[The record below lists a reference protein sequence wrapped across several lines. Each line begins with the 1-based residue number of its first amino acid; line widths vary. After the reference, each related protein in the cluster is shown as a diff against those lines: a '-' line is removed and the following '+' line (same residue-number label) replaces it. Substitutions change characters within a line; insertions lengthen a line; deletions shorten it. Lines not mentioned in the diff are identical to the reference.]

1 MIRPADAQPPRGRPA
16 YRWLLALLPRAVR
29 QAAAPDLE
37 AMAAACVTREQARFG
52 RPGVWFAWI
61 RLASDVI
68 VAAAAI
74 RFASPSPPDPHAPKR
89 GALEATMD
97 MLRNDLTFA
106 LRTLRRQPGF
116 AAITLLT
123 LTLGIGANTAI
134 FSVVNG
140 VLLRPLPYAH
150 PDELEFV
157 TSQFTKMG
165 LDHFWLDLGEY
176 HDFRAHNRTFSSVG
190 AYGTGT
196 VTLGGDVPSR
206 PLAAQVTPDLMPTLG
221 VVPVAGRWFTPED
234 AQPGAEPVVI
244 LSAELWRHRFGSD
257 PSVVGRTITIG
268 TKSTRVVG
276 IMPPGFDLHDQ
287 KIDLYVPLTIDPA
300 QIESSRG
307 GHFLYLVAR
316 RKPGVTPAAAAG
328 DITRMVAEWAT
339 YAPAGAH
346 VPDPKLHP
354 LRIDPLKEDVVGS
367 VRLALLMLQGAVA
380 FVLLIACVNLA
391 NLLLARADARQRE
404 FAVRTALGAG
414 RARLLRQFVV
424 EGLVLALIAAAA
436 GSLLAW
442 LVVHALVALNPD
454 AIPRSAGIAVDVRV
468 LAFTLGLAVVT
479 GIIFGAVPLRHVHA
493 RLGLSLRDGARTA
506 GGPAKHRIRGL
517 LVIAEVTLAVVLV
530 AGAGLLVRSFI
541 NLLNVDPGFNR
552 SHLVTFDVV
561 APVITGLPEEQ
572 RPAQRVRIVHFFN
585 DIRDR
590 LAALPGAQDAAGM
603 IGLPPNRPIDANDTM
618 FEWLPTVP
626 KGQQSPYPIPNVDFY
641 QAVTLGYTETMGIP
655 VIRGRAFNA
664 GDVGGPPVVLVNETL
679 ARKFFTDFNRDPI
692 GEHIKPGY
700 ASFNNESW
708 FTIVGVVRD
717 VKQRGVD
724 APTGTELYALQDQM
738 PQWGHFAY
746 SEMNFVVR
754 TTAPVEGLAGP
765 IRQIVHELDARA
777 PVVKLRTMDEVFGE
791 SVARPKFL
799 TLLLGIFALLAL
811 TLAAVG
817 TYGVLSYLVTA
828 RHQEIGVRMALGADT
843 REILWLFLTRGV
855 VLAGAGL
862 VIGLAGSLALQRLMG
877 SLLFGVR
884 ATDPATIACVSGAV
898 ILVAATASF
907 VPSWRATRV
916 DPLTV
921 LREG

>member
-1 MIRPADAQPPRGRPA
+1 VTRHPDAPPPPGRPA
-16 YRWLLALLPRAVR
+16 YRWLVALLPRSVR
-29 QAAAPDLE
+29 ETAGPDLE
-37 AMAAACVTREQARFG
+37 AMAAACLARERARHG
-52 RPGVWFAWI
+52 RRGVWLAWI
-61 RLASDVI
+61 RLAADAI

-74 RFASPSPPDPHAPKR
+74 RLAAPAQPDPHAPGR
-89 GALEATMD
+89 GAIEANMD

-140 VLLRPLPYAH
+140 VLLRPLPYPH
-150 PDELEFV
+150 PDQLEFV
-157 TSQFTKMG
+157 SSRFTRMG
-165 LDHFWLDLGEY
+165 LDHFWMDLGEY
-176 HDFRAHNRTFSSVG
+176 VDFRAHNRAFSSVG
-190 AYGTGT
+190 AYGTST
-196 VTLGGDVPSR
+196 VTLGGDTPSR
-206 PLAAQVTPDLMPTLG
+206 PLAALVSPDLMPTLD
-221 VVPVAGRWFTPED
+221 VAPLAGRWFEPADSE
-234 AQPGAEPVVI
+234 PGAPPVVI
-244 LSAELWRHRFGSD
+244 LSAELWRRRFGADRSL
-257 PSVVGRTITIG
+257 VGRQITID

-287 KIDLYVPLTIDPA
+287 AIDLYLPLTIDPA
-300 QIESSRG
+300 QIESARG
-307 GHFLYLVAR
+307 GHFLYLIAR
-316 RKPGVTPAAAAG
+316 RKSPVTPAAAQS
-328 DITRMVAEWAT
+328 DITRMVAEWAS

-354 LRIDPLKEDVVGS
+354 LRIDPLKEDIVGN
-367 VRLALLMLQGAVA
+367 VRLALVMLQGAVA

-442 LVVHALVALNPD
+442 LAVHALVALNPD
-454 AIPRSAGIAVDVRV
+454 AIPRSAGIAIDARV
-468 LAFTLGLAVVT
+468 LAFTLGLAALTGVV
-479 GIIFGAVPLRHVHA
+479 FGAVPLRHVNH

-506 GGPAKHRIRGL
+506 GGPARQRVRGL

-530 AGAGLLVRSFI
+530 MGAGLLVRSFL
-541 NLLNVDPGFNR
+541 NLVNVDAGFNR

-561 APVITGLPEEQ
+561 APVITGLPDDQ
-572 RPAQRVRIVHFFN
+572 RMGQRVRIVQFFD
-585 DIRDR
+585 DIRER
-590 LAALPGAQDAAGM
+590 LAALPGVTGAAGM
-603 IGLPPNRPIDANDTM
+603 IGLPPNRPIDANDTL
-618 FEWLPTVP
+618 FEWMPKVPT
-626 KGQQSPYPIPNVDFY
+626 GQNSPYPTQNVDFY

-655 VIRGRAFNA
+655 VVRGRTFNA
-664 GDVGGPPVVLVNETL
+664 ADVGGPPVVLVNETL
-679 ARKFFTDFNRDPI
+679 ARRFFTDFNRDPI
-692 GEHIKPGY
+692 GERIKPGY
-700 ASFNNESW
+700 DYFTKEPW
-708 FTIVGVVRD
+708 FTIVGVVKD

-724 APTGTELYALQDQM
+724 SPTGTELYALQDQM
-738 PQWGHFAY
+738 PQSGHFAY
-746 SEMNFVVR
+746 SEMNFVAR
-754 TTAPVEGLAGP
+754 TTTPVDGLAAP
-765 IRQIVHELDARA
+765 IRRIVHDLDARA
-777 PVVKLRTMDEVFGE
+777 PILKLQTMDEVFGE

-817 TYGVLSYLVTA
+817 TYGMLSYLVTA
-828 RHQEIGVRMALGADT
+828 RNQEIGVRMALGADT
-843 REILWLFLTRGV
+843 REILWLFLTRGIA
-855 VLAGAGL
+855 LAGAGL
-862 VIGLAGSLALQRLMG
+862 AVGLAGSLALQHVMG

-884 ATDPATIACVSGAV
+884 VADPSTIAVVSGAV

-907 VPSWRATRV
+907 VPAWRAARV